1 MSVLNWFLSKFNVF
15 MTFSKSHIHPEVIAP
30 HYTEELDVF
39 HVWLLHV
46 NQILGFLSLIT
57 PSSFSAFFLFL
68 PRISSPTHLDGLLC
82 PLCGLSSKLLLQL
95 LVIKFGVPKVD
106 GNTLRKN
113 LRQGGS
119 RCRCVGLHTNFRFTG
134 NHKLN
139 SNIR

>member
-1 MSVLNWFLSKFNVF
+1 
-15 MTFSKSHIHPEVIAP
+15 
-30 HYTEELDVF
+30 
-39 HVWLLHV
+39 
-46 NQILGFLSLIT
+46 
-57 PSSFSAFFLFL
+57 
-68 PRISSPTHLDGLLC
+68 LLC

-139 SNIR
+139 SNIRWKKSYFFLPDELHSSRFKTFVSCSRTNAVRIGLWSAFMEMSSPLFFCASPPSGRSSMASVLSIQRIGFW